1 MEELNKKMAELNQK
15 IGARLAEIDRNIKDY
30 GEKDAEILNNILR
43 QMNERDQKNIETLQA
58 AEEIILGI
66 R

>member
-15 IGARLAEIDRNIKDY
+15 IGARLAEIDRNIKAY

>member
-1 MEELNKKMAELNQK
+1 MEELNQKMAELNRK
-15 IGARLAEIDRNIKDY
+15 IGARLAEIERNIKDY
-30 GEKDAEILNNILR
+30 GEKDAEVLNNILR

-58 AEEIILGI
+58 AEEIMLGI